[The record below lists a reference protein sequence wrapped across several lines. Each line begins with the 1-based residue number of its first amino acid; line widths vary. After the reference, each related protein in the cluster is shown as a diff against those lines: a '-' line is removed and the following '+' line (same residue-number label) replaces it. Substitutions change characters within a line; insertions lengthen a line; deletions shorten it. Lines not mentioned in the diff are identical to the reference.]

1 MKVIARLFVLL
12 FVLVF
17 TNTSFAKKIKANFS
31 YYTFNTPDAKPY
43 IETNISILAS
53 SVNFT
58 KIANG
63 KFQASVKVRV
73 RFYIQKEELKS
84 QETYNLLSTIV
95 ADTSKLQFQFID
107 QKRYPLGNG
116 DYTIK
121 LSLSDN
127 NDSLNTV
134 SLKEDFKI
142 DFPAELISFSDIA
155 LLESYTKEQNN
166 SVYSRNGYTLTP
178 MVDNFYPTNI
188 HQLKFYNEIYNT
200 QILAPNEQFLLSYYL
215 EFDGGAKLN
224 TFIQQQKISAK
235 NVIINLGE
243 FDITELQSGNY
254 NLVIE
259 LRNKMNEVI
268 AYKKCYFQR
277 SNKSLGKDLEA
288 VTSLTI
294 NNSFAAN
301 YTLSQMKDHIA
312 CLKPIST
319 QNELAYEKTLLANLE
334 LNQMKQFLVY
344 FWTKRNP
351 ADAANA
357 WSNYEL
363 EVQKVNNSY
372 GSKINKGYDTDR
384 GYIYLKYGAPNVVRT
399 SDMNVR
405 AFPYE
410 IWRFYKIGTFS
421 NKRFVFFSPDNL
433 KNEMVLLHS
442 DMFGERYDPQWK
454 YKILS
459 RSMKNNPDEV
469 DPNSDDTFGDKLDA
483 DYND

>member
-1 MKVIARLFVLL
+1 MKAITRLLL
-12 FVLVF
+12 FIFIL
-17 TNTSFAKKIKANFS
+17 TQANSSYAKKLKANFS
-31 YYTFNTPDAKPY
+31 YYTFNTPDGKPY

-58 KIANG
+58 KLTSG
-63 KFQASVKVRV
+63 KYQASVKVQV
-73 RFYIQKEELKS
+73 RFYLKENELKS
-84 QETYNLLSTIV
+84 VENYNLLSTLV
-95 ADTSKLQFQFID
+95 TDTNQTQFQFID
-107 QKRYPLGNG
+107 QKRYPLANG
-116 DYTIK
+116 DYTI
-121 LSLSDN
+121 SLTLQDN
-127 NDSLNTV
+127 NEVENKV
-134 SLKEDFKI
+134 SLKENFKI
-142 DFPAELISFSDIA
+142 DFPDALINFSDIA
-155 LLESYTKEQNN
+155 LLESYTKDQSN
-166 SVYSRNGYTLTP
+166 SVYNRNGYALIP
-178 MVDNFYPTNI
+178 MVDNFYPTNF

-200 QILAPNEQFLLSYYL
+200 QKLAPNEQFLLSYYI

-224 TFIQQQKISAK
+224 SFIQQQKITAK
-235 NVIINLGE
+235 NVIVNLGE
-243 FDITELQSGNY
+243 FDISDLQSGNY

-268 AYKKCYFQR
+268 ASKKCYFQR
-277 SNKSLGKDLEA
+277 SNKSLGKDLDK
-288 VTSLTI
+288 VTSLEI

-301 YTLSQMKDHIA
+301 YSLSQMKEHIA

-319 QNELAYEKTLLANLE
+319 QNELAYEKTLMANLE

-351 ADAANA
+351 ADAVNA
-357 WSNYEL
+357 WSKYEN
-363 EVQKVNNSY
+363 EVKKVNNTYS
-372 GSKINKGYDTDR
+372 SKITKGYDTDR
-384 GYIYLKYGAPNVVRT
+384 GYVYLKYGAPNVIRN
-399 SDMNVR
+399 SDMNVK

-410 IWRFYKIGTFS
+410 IWHYYKVGNFT

-442 DMFGERYDPQWK
+442 DLYGERYDPQWK

-469 DPNSDDTFGDKLDA
+469 EPNSNDSFGDKLDA

>member
-1 MKVIARLFVLL
+1 MKAITRLLL
-12 FVLVF
+12 FIFIL
-17 TNTSFAKKIKANFS
+17 TLANSGYAKKLKANFS
-31 YYTFNTPDAKPY
+31 YYTFNTPDGKPY

-58 KIANG
+58 KLSSG
-63 KFQASVKVRV
+63 KYQASVKVQV
-73 RFYIQKEELKS
+73 RFYLMENELKS
-84 QETYNLLSTIV
+84 EENYNLLSTLV
-95 ADTSKLQFQFID
+95 TDTNQTQFQFID
-107 QKRYPLGNG
+107 QRRYPLANGN
-116 DYTIK
+116 YTIS
-121 LSLSDN
+121 LSLQDN
-127 NDSLNTV
+127 NDVQNKV
-134 SLKEDFKI
+134 SLKENFNI
-142 DFPAELISFSDIA
+142 DFPDALINFSDIA
-155 LLESYTKEQNN
+155 LLESYSKDQSN
-166 SVYSRNGYTLTP
+166 SVYNRNGYTLIP

-200 QILAPNEQFLLSYYL
+200 QKLAPNEQFLLSYYI

-224 TFIQQQKISAK
+224 SFIQQQKVTAK
-235 NVIINLGE
+235 NVIVNLGE
-243 FDITELQSGNY
+243 FDITDLQSGNY

-268 AYKKCYFQR
+268 ASKKCYFQR
-277 SNKSLGKDLEA
+277 SNKSLGKDLEK
-288 VTSLTI
+288 VTSLEI

-301 YTLSQMKDHIA
+301 YNLSQMKEHIA

-319 QNELAYEKTLLANLE
+319 QNELAYERTLMANLE

-351 ADAANA
+351 ADAVNA
-357 WSNYEL
+357 WSKYEN
-363 EVQKVNNSY
+363 EVKKVNNTYS
-372 GSKINKGYDTDR
+372 SKITKGYDTDR
-384 GYIYLKYGAPNVVRT
+384 GYVYLKYGAPNVIRN
-399 SDMNVR
+399 SDMNVK
-405 AFPYE
+405 AYPYE
-410 IWRFYKIGTFS
+410 IWHYYKIGNFT

-442 DMFGERYDPQWK
+442 DLYGERYDPQWK

-469 DPNSDDTFGDKLDA
+469 EPNSNDSFGDKLDA